1 MRTEI
6 ACAKSARDG
15 GRYASDLRE
24 AEWRSIAPDMPAS
37 KPPDRHRLRVGGEDE
52 NVGTQLGRVEED
64 AGSLDAQMLPP
75 QRMLAA
81 QDFGETG
88 IERGLAGAR
97 HRHAPSGGAVG
108 FPP

>member
-1 MRTEI
+1 MWTEI
-6 ACAKSARDG
+6 DHAKSVRDG

-37 KPPDRHRLRVGGEDE
+37 KLPDRRRVRVGGEDE
-52 NVGTQLGRVEED
+52 NVGPQPGRVRED
-64 AGSLDAQMLPP
+64 AGPLDAQMLPP

-88 IERGLAGAR
+88 VERDFAGAR